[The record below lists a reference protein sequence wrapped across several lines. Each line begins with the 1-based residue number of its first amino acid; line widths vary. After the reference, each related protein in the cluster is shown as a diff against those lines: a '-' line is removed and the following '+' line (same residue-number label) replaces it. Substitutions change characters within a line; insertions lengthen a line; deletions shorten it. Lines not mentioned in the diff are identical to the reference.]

1 MIHEWFMYFV
11 FDFCDYCTKY
21 TVHFYPEKLESAECR
36 FHSKFDRIKAA
47 DLKNSRGRFMLQY
60 TLYSIHSPLKMN
72 MPDSSSQMFRYSRA
86 Q

>member
-1 MIHEWFMYFV
+1 M
-11 FDFCDYCTKY
+11 Y

-47 DLKNSRGRFMLQY
+47 DLKTPEAGSC
-60 TLYSIHSPLKMN
+60 YSIHSPLKMN